1 MRLLANENV
10 PLAAVRVLREA
21 GWDVVA
27 VSECAPSISDV
38 EVLGLARDQKRLV
51 ATFDRDYGELIYA
64 RGHLP
69 PSGLIYFRVVPR
81 HPAEPATWLLEM
93 LKQALPLEGNFT
105 IFSGWEHVRQ
115 RRLPSP

>member
-38 EVLGLARDQKRLV
+38 EVLGGITA
-51 ATFDRDYGELIYA
+51 
-64 RGHLP
+64 
-69 PSGLIYFRVVPR
+69 S
-81 HPAEPATWLLEM
+81 
-93 LKQALPLEGNFT
+93 
-105 IFSGWEHVRQ
+105 
-115 RRLPSP
+115 